1 MSNEKVELMVTNI
14 RMSETEAGTYDLTM
28 HTRDG
33 AHGFTAHIG
42 TAEGRAVMLE
52 LKNIR
57 TNRPMTHD
65 LFAALLGALEVKI
78 LRVLIYRVENNVFY
92 AFIFLRQGNRVLRA
106 DARTSDAVILAMK
119 TGAPVYA
126 YKDLVT
132 SIESGDSSYYDVDA
146 IKADEA
152 EEHDKGIM
160 LLGDKYVEILE
171 KQLQDAVQREDY
183 ESAAKL
189 RDIINSMRKKD

>member
-1 MSNEKVELMVTNI
+1 MSNEKIELMVTNI
-14 RMSETEAGTYDLTM
+14 SMSETEAGTYDLTM

-52 LKNIR
+52 LKGIH

-65 LFAALLGALEVKI
+65 LFAALLGALEVKV
-78 LRVLIYRVENNVFY
+78 LRVLIYRVENNVFF
-92 AFIFLRQGNRVLRA
+92 AFIFLRQGNRILRA
-106 DARTSDAVILAMK
+106 DARTSDAVILALK
-119 TGAPVYA
+119 TGAPIYA
-126 YKDLVT
+126 YKELVT
-132 SIESGDSSYYDVDA
+132 SIESGDTSYYDPDA

-152 EEHDKGIM
+152 EERDKGI
-160 LLGDKYVEILE
+160 LQLGDKYIEVLE

-183 ESAAKL
+183 ENAAKL
-189 RDIINSMRKKD
+189 RDMINSVRKKG

>member
-1 MSNEKVELMVTNI
+1 MSNEKVELRVTNI

-28 HTRDG
+28 HTCEGD
-33 AHGFTAHIG
+33 HGFTAHIG
-42 TAEGRAVMLE
+42 TAEGRAIMLE
-52 LKNIR
+52 LKSIH
-57 TNRPMTHD
+57 TTRPMTHD

-119 TGAPVYA
+119 TGAPIYT

-132 SIESGDSSYYDVDA
+132 SIESGDSSYYDADA
-146 IKADEA
+146 IKADET
-152 EEHDKGIM
+152 EEHDKGMM

-189 RDIINSMRKKD
+189 RDMINSMRKKD